1 MRALRAFVPSR
12 AVANA
17 KVLIE
22 LVGRVVPVLALFQ
35 VADVLASVSG
45 GVLRGQGRQ
54 YMYIGSFI
62 NPPFRY

>member
-1 MRALRAFVPSR
+1 MLALKIPSPSR
-12 AVANA
+12 AMANA

-45 GVLRGQGRQ
+45 GILRGQGRQ
-54 YMYIGSFI
+54 YMYISSYI
-62 NPPFRY
+62 NPRFRC

>member
-1 MRALRAFVPSR
+1 MLALRTLVPSR

-17 KVLIE
+17 KVLLE

-45 GVLRGQGRQ
+45 GILRGQGRQ
-54 YMYIGSFI
+54 YMYIDYSV